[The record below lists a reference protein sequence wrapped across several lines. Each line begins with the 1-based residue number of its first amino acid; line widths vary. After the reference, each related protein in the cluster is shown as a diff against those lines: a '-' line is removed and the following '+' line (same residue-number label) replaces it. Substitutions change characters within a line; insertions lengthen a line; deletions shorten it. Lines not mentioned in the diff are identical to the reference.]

1 LSALQLA
8 VHEDR
13 LHLGRVAARQAAD
26 ALVKAC
32 HDNGSATLVV
42 ATGTS
47 QFEVLAE
54 LALAEDVPWDAVRI
68 FHLDEYVGLSA
79 DHPASFRRFLWDRFI
94 DKLPRAPNAFHE
106 IDGQATDP
114 ASECRR
120 LAMLVPATP
129 FDVALIGIGENGHLA
144 FNDPP
149 ADFTTVDPYIVVQL
163 DERCRRQQVG
173 EGWFRDLSSVPKE
186 AISMSVNRIMASRL
200 LICSVPDRRK
210 ADALKATV
218 EGPVTP
224 DVPASILQ
232 EHYNCRLHV
241 DRAATA
247 LLRQCDTLSK

>member
-1 LSALQLA
+1 MTTLQPA

-13 LHLGRVAARQAAD
+13 QSLGQVAARQAAD
-26 ALVKAC
+26 ALSKAC

-47 QFEVLAE
+47 QFEVLT
-54 LALAEDVPWDAVRI
+54 ALAAAPDIPWEVI
-68 FHLDEYVGLSA
+68 QIYHLDEYVGLGA

-94 DKLPRAPNAFHE
+94 DKLPRAPQAFHE
-106 IDGQATDP
+106 IDGLATDP
-114 ASECRR
+114 AMECSR
-120 LAMLVPATP
+120 LATLVPATP
-129 FDVALIGIGENGHLA
+129 FDVALIGIGGNGHLA

-149 ADFTTVDPYIVVQL
+149 ADFSTVAPYIVVQL
-163 DERCRRQQVG
+163 DERCQRQQVG
-173 EGWFRDLSSVPKE
+173 EGWFRDLSHVPKE
-186 AISMSVNRIMASRL
+186 AISMSVHRIMASRL

-210 ADALKATV
+210 ADALKATI

-232 EHYNCRLHV
+232 EHYNCRLHA

>member
-1 LSALQLA
+1 MSALQLA

-13 LHLGRVAARQAAD
+13 LRLGRVAARQAAD

-54 LALAEDVPWDAVRI
+54 LALAVDVPWDTVRI

-94 DKLPRAPNAFHE
+94 DKLPRAPKAFHE
-106 IDGQATDP
+106 IDGQADP

-163 DERCRRQQVG
+163 DQRCRRQQVG
-173 EGWFRDLSSVPKE
+173 EGWFRELSSVPKE

-224 DVPASILQ
+224 DVPASMLQ

-241 DRAATA
+241 DRAAAA
-247 LLRQCDTLSK
+247 LLRQCDTLTK